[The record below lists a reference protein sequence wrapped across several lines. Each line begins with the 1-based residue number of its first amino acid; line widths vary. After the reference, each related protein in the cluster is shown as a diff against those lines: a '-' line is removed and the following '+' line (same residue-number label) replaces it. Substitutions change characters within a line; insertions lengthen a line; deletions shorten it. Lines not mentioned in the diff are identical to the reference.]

1 MGFWLNLRLK
11 IRDFFRKHK
20 KKIAIIIIIFG
31 IVIAINKFL
40 EKHPD
45 IEVPITTYE
54 PHSPVM
60 DETAQVP
67 EQYKEPINNL
77 IDNYVNYCNNKEY
90 ESAYNLLS
98 NEFKSK
104 YCDSIEKFKTYVDQL
119 YKEKQIYNIQN
130 FSNVNGA
137 YIYRLRLLEDI
148 LATGT
153 TDGYEYKEEKIV
165 IKEENGVLKLA
176 LNGYIGEEDL
186 GITAEDDY
194 MRINIVKKEI
204 AYTAE
209 TYTVEIT
216 NKTGNFIVL
225 LDNTETDEIVMK
237 VNGDSRGV
245 NGLENGNLVV
255 LPNSKKTLTLPFD
268 QYYDDGVNPSSLIFN
283 AIRILPEF
291 SGDINKAKQE
301 KENAIKLYSLTIN
314 LLPENQR

>member
-11 IRDFFRKHK
+11 VRDFFKKHK
-20 KKIAIIIIIFG
+20 KKITIIIIIVG
-31 IVIAINKFL
+31 IVIAIDRFL
-40 EKHPD
+40 GSRQVVEMPS
-45 IEVPITTYE
+45 TTYE

-60 DETAQVP
+60 DETAEVP
-67 EQYKEPINNL
+67 EAYKQPINNL

-90 ESAYNLLS
+90 ENAYNLLS
-98 NEFKSK
+98 SDFKSNYCDNIEEFKK
-104 YCDSIEKFKTYVDQL
+104 YVDQL

-137 YIYRLRLLEDI
+137 YVYRLRLLNDI

-153 TDGYEYKEEKIV
+153 TDGYEYKEEKVV

-176 LNGYIGEEDL
+176 LNGYVGEENL
-186 GITAEDDY
+186 GIVAEDEY
-194 MRINIVKKEI
+194 MRIDIVKKQV
-204 AYTAE
+204 AYTSE

-225 LDNTETDEIVMK
+225 LDNTETDEIIMK

-268 QYYDDGVNPSSLIFN
+268 QYYDDGVNPSALIFN

-291 SGDINKAKQE
+291 SGDINKAKEE
-301 KENAIKLYSLTIN
+301 KEKAIKLYSLTIN
-314 LLPENQR
+314 LLPEN

>member
-11 IRDFFRKHK
+11 VRDFFKKHK
-20 KKIAIIIIIFG
+20 KKITIIIIIVG
-31 IVIAINKFL
+31 IVIAIDRFL
-40 EKHPD
+40 GSRQV
-45 IEVPITTYE
+45 IEMPSTTYE

-60 DETAQVP
+60 DETAKVP
-67 EQYKEPINNL
+67 EAYKQPINNL

-90 ESAYNLLS
+90 ENAYNLLS
-98 NEFKSK
+98 SDFKANYCDNIEEFKK
-104 YCDSIEKFKTYVDQL
+104 YVDQL

-137 YIYRLRLLEDI
+137 YVYRLRLLNDI

-153 TDGYEYKEEKIV
+153 TDGYEYKEEKVV

-176 LNGYIGEEDL
+176 LNGYVGEENL
-186 GITAEDDY
+186 GIVAEDEY
-194 MRINIVKKEI
+194 MRIDIVKKQV
-204 AYTAE
+204 AYTSE

-225 LDNTETDEIVMK
+225 LDNTETDEIIMK

-268 QYYDDGVNPSSLIFN
+268 QYYDDGVNPSALIFN

-291 SGDINKAKQE
+291 SGDINKAKEE
-301 KENAIKLYSLTIN
+301 KEKAIKLYSLTIN
-314 LLPENQR
+314 LLPEN

>member
-11 IRDFFRKHK
+11 VRDFFKKHK
-20 KKIAIIIIIFG
+20 KKITIIIIIVG
-31 IVIAINKFL
+31 IVIAIDRFL
-40 EKHPD
+40 GSRQVVEMPS
-45 IEVPITTYE
+45 TTYE

-60 DETAQVP
+60 DETAEVP
-67 EQYKEPINNL
+67 EAYKQPINNL

-90 ESAYNLLS
+90 ENAYNLLS
-98 NEFKSK
+98 SDFKANYCDNIEEFKK
-104 YCDSIEKFKTYVDQL
+104 YVDQL

-137 YIYRLRLLEDI
+137 YVYRLRLLNDI

-153 TDGYEYKEEKIV
+153 TDGYEYKEEKVV

-176 LNGYIGEEDL
+176 LNGYVGEENL
-186 GITAEDDY
+186 GIVAEDEY
-194 MRINIVKKEI
+194 MRIDIVKKQV
-204 AYTAE
+204 AYTSE

-225 LDNTETDEIVMK
+225 LDNTETDEIIMK

-268 QYYDDGVNPSSLIFN
+268 QYYDDGVNPSALIFN

-301 KENAIKLYSLTIN
+301 KEKAVKLYSLTIN
-314 LLPENQR
+314 LLPEN

>member
-11 IRDFFRKHK
+11 VRDFFKKHK
-20 KKIAIIIIIFG
+20 KKITIIIIIVG
-31 IVIAINKFL
+31 IVIAIDRFL
-40 EKHPD
+40 GSRTVV
-45 IEVPITTYE
+45 EVPSTTYE

-67 EQYKEPINNL
+67 EQYKQPINNL
-77 IDNYVNYCNNKEY
+77 IDNYVDYCNNKEY
-90 ESAYNLLS
+90 ENAYNLLS
-98 NEFKSK
+98 SDFKSNYCDNIEEFK
-104 YCDSIEKFKTYVDQL
+104 IYVDQV

-176 LNGYIGEEDL
+176 LNGYVGEENL
-186 GITAEDDY
+186 GIVAEDEY

-204 AYTAE
+204 TYTAE

-314 LLPENQR
+314 LLPEN

>member
-11 IRDFFRKHK
+11 VRDFFKKHK
-20 KKIAIIIIIFG
+20 KKITIIIIIVG
-31 IVIAINKFL
+31 IVIAIDRFL
-40 EKHPD
+40 GGRQVVEMPS
-45 IEVPITTYE
+45 TTYE

-60 DETAQVP
+60 DETAEVP
-67 EQYKEPINNL
+67 EAYKQPINNL

-90 ESAYNLLS
+90 ENAYNLLS
-98 NEFKSK
+98 SDFKSNYCDNIEEFKK
-104 YCDSIEKFKTYVDQL
+104 YVDQL

-137 YIYRLRLLEDI
+137 YVYRLRLLNDI

-153 TDGYEYKEEKIV
+153 TDGYEYKEEKVV

-176 LNGYIGEEDL
+176 LNGYVGEENL
-186 GITAEDDY
+186 GIVAEDEY
-194 MRINIVKKEI
+194 MRIDIVKKQV
-204 AYTAE
+204 AYTSE

-225 LDNTETDEIVMK
+225 LDNTETDEIIMK

-268 QYYDDGVNPSSLIFN
+268 QYYDDGVNPSALIFN
-283 AIRILPEF
+283 AIRVLPDF
-291 SGDINKAKQE
+291 SGDINKAKEE
-301 KENAIKLYSLTIN
+301 KEKAIKLYSLTIN
-314 LLPENQR
+314 LLPDN

>member
-1 MGFWLNLRLK
+1 MEFWLNIRLK

-31 IVIAINKFL
+31 IVIAINRFL
-40 EKHPD
+40 GSHP
-45 IEVPITTYE
+45 EVVTPSTTYE

-60 DETAQVP
+60 DETAEVP
-67 EQYKEPINNL
+67 KEYIQPINNL
-77 IDNYVNYCNNKEY
+77 IDNYVTYCNNKEY
-90 ESAYNLLS
+90 ENAYNLLS

-104 YCDSIEKFKTYVDQL
+104 YCDRIEEFKTYVDGIFS
-119 YKEKQIYNIQN
+119 KKQIYNIQN

-176 LNGYIGEEDL
+176 LNGYIGEEEL
-186 GITAEDDY
+186 GINAEDDY
-194 MRINIVKKEI
+194 MKINISSKEI
-204 AYTAE
+204 TYTAE
-209 TYTVEIT
+209 TYTVEVT
-216 NKTGNFIVL
+216 NKTGNYIVL
-225 LDNTETDEIVMK
+225 LDNTEIDEIIMK

-255 LPNSKKTLTLPFD
+255 LPNSTKTIRLAFD
-268 QYYDDGVNPSSLIFN
+268 KYYDDGADPTSIIFN
-283 AIRILPEF
+283 AIRVLPKF
-291 SGDINKAKQE
+291 SGDINKAEQE
-301 KENAIKLYSLTIN
+301 KKDAIKLYSLTIN
-314 LLPENQR
+314 LQPES

>member
-11 IRDFFRKHK
+11 VRDFFKKHK
-20 KKIAIIIIIFG
+20 KKITIIIIIVG
-31 IVIAINKFL
+31 IVIAIDRFL
-40 EKHPD
+40 GGRQVVEMPS
-45 IEVPITTYE
+45 TTYE

-60 DETAQVP
+60 DETAEVP
-67 EQYKEPINNL
+67 EAYKQPINNL

-90 ESAYNLLS
+90 ENAYNLLS
-98 NEFKSK
+98 SDFKSNYCDNIEEFKK
-104 YCDSIEKFKTYVDQL
+104 YVDQL

-137 YIYRLRLLEDI
+137 YVYRLRLLNDI

-153 TDGYEYKEEKIV
+153 TDGYEYKEEKVV

-176 LNGYIGEEDL
+176 LNGYVGEENL
-186 GITAEDDY
+186 GIVAEDEY
-194 MRINIVKKEI
+194 MRIDIVKKQV
-204 AYTAE
+204 AYTSE

-225 LDNTETDEIVMK
+225 LDNTETDEIIMK

-268 QYYDDGVNPSSLIFN
+268 QYYDDGVNPSALIFN

-301 KENAIKLYSLTIN
+301 KEKAVKLYSLTIN
-314 LLPENQR
+314 LLPEN

>member
-11 IRDFFRKHK
+11 VRDFFKKHK
-20 KKIAIIIIIFG
+20 KKITIIVIIVG
-31 IVIAINKFL
+31 IVIAIDRFL
-40 EKHPD
+40 GSRPVVELPS
-45 IEVPITTYE
+45 TTYE

-60 DETAQVP
+60 DETAKVP
-67 EQYKEPINNL
+67 EQYKAPINNL

-90 ESAYNLLS
+90 ENAYNLLS
-98 NEFKSK
+98 SDFKAN
-104 YCDSIEKFKTYVDQL
+104 YCDNIEEFKTYVDQL

-137 YIYRLRLLEDI
+137 YVYRLRLLNDI

-153 TDGYEYKEEKIV
+153 TDGYEYKEEKVV

-176 LNGYIGEEDL
+176 LNGYVGEENL
-186 GITAEDDY
+186 GIVAEDEY
-194 MRINIVKKEI
+194 MRIDIVKKEVK
-204 AYTAE
+204 YTSE

-225 LDNTETDEIVMK
+225 LDNTEMDEIVMK

-268 QYYDDGVNPSSLIFN
+268 QYYDDGVNP
-283 AIRILPEF
+283 
-291 SGDINKAKQE
+291 
-301 KENAIKLYSLTIN
+301 
-314 LLPENQR
+314 

>member
-1 MGFWLNLRLK
+1 MGFWLDLRLK
-11 IRDFFRKHK
+11 VRDFFKKHK
-20 KKIAIIIIIFG
+20 KKIVIIIIAFG
-31 IVIAINKFL
+31 IIIAVNHFL
-40 EKHPD
+40 GAHPEEE
-45 IEVPITTYE
+45 IPSTTYE

-60 DETAQVP
+60 DETGEVP
-67 EQYKEPINNL
+67 KEYIQPINNL
-77 IDNYVNYCNNKEY
+77 IDNYVTYCNNKEY
-90 ESAYNLLS
+90 ENAYNLLS

-104 YCDSIEKFKTYVDQL
+104 YCDRIEEFKKYVDGIFN
-119 YKEKQIYNIQN
+119 KKQIYNIQN

-176 LNGYIGEEDL
+176 LNGYIGEEEL
-186 GITAEDDY
+186 GINAEDEY
-194 MRINIVKKEI
+194 MKINIAKKEVT
-204 AYTAE
+204 YTAE

-216 NKTGNFIVL
+216 NKTGDYIVL
-225 LDNTETDEIVMK
+225 LDNTETDEILMK
-237 VNGDSRGV
+237 VNGDSRRV
-245 NGLENGNLVV
+245 NGLENGNLVI

-268 QYYDDGVNPSSLIFN
+268 KYYDDGVDPTSIIFN
-283 AIRILPEF
+283 AIRVLPEF

-314 LLPENQR
+314 LQPEE